1 MDGGARLTWSRLAIL
16 ALVAWGS
23 TASAEQV
30 PSDAPGAQP
39 APAAAAPA
47 LSRQEAYNVAGFRG
61 ANFGMTRDEVLK
73 AIRSEFGLAAS
84 KVPALTNS
92 ADGTIA
98 LVAKVGA
105 LEPGPGE
112 ATVTYIFGKSAKRL
126 IHVNVVWLVQGEVT
140 EMQRD
145 VAAVA
150 GLKLASH
157 FAGYRWADGTVFNAV
172 PVGPNSVVLFLGKDS
187 NGGAIEVRA
196 DGVNYA
202 RDSKVGPDASPPAK
216 GGIRLRLAYSA
227 DADKPDITH
236 IGAKQF

>member
-1 MDGGARLTWSRLAIL
+1 MRTGLAVL
-16 ALVAWGS
+16 ALVAWGG
-23 TASAEQV
+23 TASAQQV
-30 PSDAPGAQP
+30 PANTPGAQV
-39 APAAAAPA
+39 AAPA
-47 LSRQEAYNVAGFRG
+47 LPQQESYNVTGFRG

-73 AIRSEFGLAAS
+73 TIRSEFGLAAF

-98 LVAKVGA
+98 LIAKVGA

-126 IHVNVVWLVQGEVT
+126 IHVNVVWLVQGEAS
-140 EMQRD
+140 EAQRD

-157 FAGYRWADGTVFNAV
+157 FSGYRWADGTVFNAV

-187 NGGAIEVRA
+187 NGRAVEVRA

-202 RDSKVGPDASPPAK
+202 RDSKGTPEASPPAK

-227 DADKPDITH
+227 DADNPDIAH